1 MLKREMKNKKKKK
14 ILLMKKIISLEKMRL
29 VDLVI
34 IIVIT
39 IKGKNLKHLLQ
50 IIKNI
55 KRKIT
60 LNFIKKEWTKKVY
73 FLFSI

>member
-1 MLKREMKNKKKKK
+1 MLKREMKNKKKRK

-60 LNFIKKEWTKKVY
+60 LNFIKKERTKKVY